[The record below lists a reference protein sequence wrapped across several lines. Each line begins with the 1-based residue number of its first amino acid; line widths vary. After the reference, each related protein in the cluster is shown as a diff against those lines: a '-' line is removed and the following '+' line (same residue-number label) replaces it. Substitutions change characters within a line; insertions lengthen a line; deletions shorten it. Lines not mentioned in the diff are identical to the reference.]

1 MPSRELNDKG
11 GKRGQKTE
19 TFSRSKKRWP
29 VQLYVRRERKIKTE
43 KDHKKRRLDLTF
55 KKKVGQQKKLHFA
68 KILKKME

>member
-11 GKRGQKTE
+11 GKRGQKQKHSRDQKNDGQCNFTSGE
-19 TFSRSKKRWP
+19 RERSKLK
-29 VQLYVRRERKIKTE
+29 